1 MSFFSAAQNSNNY
14 FYTSLLFLLLL
25 SYFLSTL
32 LDHCLKSLHNPVKV
46 MNLPTDVYRKIAEFM

>member
-1 MSFFSAAQNSNNY
+1 MSFLLAAQNSNDY
-14 FYTSLLFLLLL
+14 LYTSSLFLL

-46 MNLPTDVYRKIAEFM
+46 MKLPTDVYRKITQFM